1 MKYSTWKIHKEKKT
15 TEESNKH
22 TQKKEQVKVK
32 IELQI
37 SIMYVRGIT
46 PQGEEMKTL
55 RFADYDIVILAE

>member
-1 MKYSTWKIHKEKKT
+1 MKKYI
-15 TEESNKH
+15 NKRKQQKSQINTHTH